1 MSVATVPAERA
12 GPQVAPSVSPVVAG
26 KRLASLDAFRG
37 ITIAGMILV
46 NNPGTWETVY
56 GPLLHATWH
65 GWTPTDLVFP
75 FFLFIVGVAI
85 TFAYRKRLARGVD
98 RGPLV
103 AKAVKRT
110 LILIGL
116 GLFLAAF
123 PFVTATGSFIDL
135 STLRYPGVLQR
146 IAVCYLIVTLL
157 FLYTS
162 PRTQIATA
170 IALLFGYWA
179 LMEWVPVPGFGA
191 GLIDQ
196 PEATLSA
203 YIDRVVFGQH
213 LWAST
218 GATWDPEGLLSTMP
232 SIVSTMIGVW
242 TGHILLSDR
251 DRSEKAL
258 RLFAWGFALTTAGY
272 MWDWFFPINKMIW
285 TSSYAV
291 FTGGLAMSMLAAC
304 YLLLDVHASSRRSK
318 TLSKP
323 FITYGMNAIAI
334 YVLSGVLA
342 RLLGVIQI
350 GDASL
355 KSVLYEGV
363 FAGLGSPEFS
373 SMLFALTW
381 VAGFGLL
388 AWWMYRRELFIKV

>member
-1 MSVATVPAERA
+1 MPTATLPAEKA
-12 GPQVAPSVSPVVAG
+12 GAQISASTSPIIAG
-26 KRLASLDAFRG
+26 DRLASLDAFRG

-46 NNPGTWETVY
+46 NNPGTWSAVY
-56 GPLLHATWH
+56 DPLEHAAWH

-85 TFAYRKRLARGVD
+85 TFTYRKRLARGVD

-103 AKAVKRT
+103 TKAVKRT
-110 LILIGL
+110 FILIGL

-123 PFVTATGSFIDL
+123 PFVTSSGAFIDL

-146 IAVCYLIVTLL
+146 IAICYLIVTLL

-162 PRTQIATA
+162 PRTQIAA
-170 IALLFGYWA
+170 AVALLFGYWA
-179 LMEWVPVPGFGA
+179 LMELVPVPGYGA

-203 YIDRVVFGQH
+203 YVDRVVFGGH

-218 GATWDPEGLLSTMP
+218 NGMWDPEGLLSTMP
-232 SIVSTMIGVW
+232 AIVSTMIGVW
-242 TGHILLSDR
+242 AGHILLNDT
-251 DRSEKAL
+251 DRSQKAL
-258 RLFAWGFALTTAGY
+258 MLFAWGFVLGAIGY

-291 FTGGLAMSMLAAC
+291 FTGGLAMSFLAAC
-304 YLLLDVHASSRRSK
+304 YLLLDVQGRNRW
-318 TLSKP
+318 SKP
-323 FITYGMNAIAI
+323 FIAYGMNAIAI

-342 RLLGVIQI
+342 RLISVVHVREGV
-350 GDASL
+350 SL
-355 KSVLYEGV
+355 KAYIYDNV
-363 FAGLGSPEFS
+363 FAGLGTPEFS
-373 SMLFALTW
+373 SMLFALMW
-381 VAGFGLL
+381 VLGLGAL
-388 AWWMYRRELFIKV
+388 AWWMYRREMFIKV

>member
-1 MSVATVPAERA
+1 MSVATLPAEKT
-12 GPQVAPSVSPVVAG
+12 GEQILPSQSPIVAG
-26 KRLASLDAFRG
+26 ERLASLDAFRG

-56 GPLLHATWH
+56 NPLLHATWH

-85 TFAYRKRLARGVD
+85 TFAYRKRLARGAD
-98 RGPLV
+98 RRPLV
-103 AKAVKRT
+103 TKAVTRT
-110 LILIGL
+110 LVLIGL
-116 GLFLAAF
+116 GLFLALF
-123 PFVTATGSFIDL
+123 PFVTSSGQFIDL
-135 STLRYPGVLQR
+135 STLRFPGVLQR

-179 LMEWVPVPGFGA
+179 MMEWVPVPGFGA

-203 YIDRVVFGQH
+203 YLDRVIFGQH

-218 GATWDPEGLLSTMP
+218 NQMWDPEGLLSTMP

-242 TGHILLSDR
+242 TGHILLSDGE
-251 DRSEKAL
+251 RSQKAL
-258 RLFAWGFALTTAGY
+258 RLFAWGFALTTVGY
-272 MWDWFFPINKMIW
+272 VWDWFFPINKMIW

-291 FTGGLAMSMLAAC
+291 FTGGLAMSFLAAC
-304 YLLLDVHASSRRSK
+304 YLLLDVHGRSRW
-318 TLSKP
+318 SKP
-323 FITYGMNAIAI
+323 FIWYGMNAIAI
-334 YVLSGVLA
+334 YVLSGLLA
-342 RLLGVIQI
+342 RLLSVVQV
-350 GDASL
+350 GDGSL
-355 KSVLYEGV
+355 QAYLYEGI
-363 FAGLGSPEFS
+363 FAGLGTPEFS

-381 VAGFGLL
+381 VAGFGAL
-388 AWWMYRRELFIKV
+388 AWWMYRRDMFIKV